1 MVESLV
7 RNFAAG
13 QKKSN
18 DMRPFIDSF
27 ALTLESPLQKQSA
40 SSVDPSS
47 LLPRGR
53 WSDWPSPRRAAA
65 PAPSS
70 PLFKVGAAGPLSP
83 RASSRFSASPPQPQT
98 SNETNNLKSNL
109 CHASWRLEHAPLCFA
124 RHQST
129 SFSAARGACRF
140 NYAAAAKTTWD
151 AFANHLTSGD
161 AVIRVF
167 TVSPKIRMLALVP
180 HTGTLDRSW
189 TCHLGIP
196 LRRAIPC
203 RRRLNLGRVR
213 SDLVVSDGEE
223 RPFRVSTRSGS
234 RRAQENTRVRH

>member
-1 MVESLV
+1 MPHGDL
-7 RNFAAG
+7 N
-13 QKKSN
+13 
-18 DMRPFIDSF
+18 MHLF
-27 ALTLESPLQKQSA
+27 ALHGTSRRRFLRREAPVASTTPRQQRRRGTPLQIISRV
-40 SSVDPSS
+40 SEPGHSISDPTPQMAISES
-47 LLPRGR
+47 RHTLRFRYVCGR
-53 WSDWPSPRRAAA
+53 AGTAAFQKA
-65 PAPSS
+65 
-70 PLFKVGAAGPLSP
+70 
-83 RASSRFSASPPQPQT
+83 
-98 SNETNNLKSNL
+98 
-109 CHASWRLEHAPLCFA
+109 
-124 RHQST
+124 
-129 SFSAARGACRF
+129 
-140 NYAAAAKTTWD
+140 
-151 AFANHLTSGD
+151 GD